1 MKCWDMASPDADAH
15 TPRILSSSDEA
26 RVVVLTLA
34 AGESLQDHE
43 VHERAWLVVIAGQ
56 IEVTAG
62 SEGPVQG
69 EPGMLFEF
77 APQERH
83 EVLGRAD
90 SRLLLLLAPWPG
102 DGHPGAMT
110 LEQKGHARA
119 DAADHLAR
127 SHPPSAG

>member
-1 MKCWDMASPDADAH
+1 MKSWDIGALDADPR
-15 TPRILSSSDEA
+15 TPRILSSSDAA
-26 RVVVLTLA
+26 RVVVLTLE

-43 VHERAWLVVIAGQ
+43 VHERAWLMVVAGQ

-62 SEGPVQG
+62 PDGPVQG

-83 EVLGRAD
+83 EVLGRSDA
-90 SRLLLLLAPWPG
+90 RLLLLLAPWPG

-110 LEQKGHARA
+110 LEQKSHARA

-127 SHPPSAG
+127 SQQASA

>member
-1 MKCWDMASPDADAH
+1 MRRWNIGALDADPH
-15 TPRILSSSDEA
+15 TPLILSSSDAA

-62 SEGPVQG
+62 PEGPVPG

-77 APQERH
+77 SPQERH
-83 EVLGRAD
+83 AVVGRSEA
-90 SRLLLLLAPWPG
+90 RLLLLLAPWPG

-110 LEQKGHARA
+110 LAQKGHARA
-119 DAADHLAR
+119 DAAEHLAR
-127 SHPPSAG
+127 SRQAGAR